1 MPKGVEWSKP
11 EGGLFLWVQLPKK
24 MSANELFPKAI
35 ENNVAY
41 VVGSAFHCDGKGQNT
56 MRLNFS
62 FSTEQQIDEGIKR
75 LARMIKENM

>member
-1 MPKGVEWSKP
+1 
-11 EGGLFLWVQLPKK
+11 